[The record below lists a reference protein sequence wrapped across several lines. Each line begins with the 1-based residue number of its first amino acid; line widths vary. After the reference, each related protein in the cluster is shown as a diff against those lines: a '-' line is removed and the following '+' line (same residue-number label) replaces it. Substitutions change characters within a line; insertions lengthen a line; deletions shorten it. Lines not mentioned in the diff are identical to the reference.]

1 MESIIQH
8 VLREMRVISGAPV
21 AFFGALLVLAVGIY
35 WALDWRYGGVIVN
48 RDAELSSVRAQRD
61 DYKEKLSGA
70 SPDQAAQ
77 RIAALEAKVKLWEPR
92 IQRRLTADQK
102 QKLVAALTPLAA
114 EIKNIAVFS
123 DFPELSRYALD
134 FMRIF
139 KQSGIASLG
148 VLQGFGQS
156 DDDHGILVGL
166 LNPNAPSDLAKKYIA
181 ALKTAGLE
189 IKTTKWGSIDQ
200 PATVPQGQ
208 IDFDLFI
215 CEPQ

>member
-1 MESIIQH
+1 M
-8 VLREMRVISGAPV
+8 
-21 AFFGALLVLAVGIY
+21 
-35 WALDWRYGGVIVN
+35 
-48 RDAELSSVRAQRD
+48 
-61 DYKEKLSGA
+61 
-70 SPDQAAQ
+70 
-77 RIAALEAKVKLWEPR
+77 
-92 IQRRLTADQK
+92 
-102 QKLVAALTPLAA
+102 PLAA

-123 DFPELSRYALD
+123 DSPESSRYALD
-134 FMRIF
+134 FMRTF

-156 DDDHGILVGL
+156 DDDHGVLVGL

-181 ALKTAGLE
+181 APKAAGLE

-200 PATVPQGQ
+200 TATVPQGQ